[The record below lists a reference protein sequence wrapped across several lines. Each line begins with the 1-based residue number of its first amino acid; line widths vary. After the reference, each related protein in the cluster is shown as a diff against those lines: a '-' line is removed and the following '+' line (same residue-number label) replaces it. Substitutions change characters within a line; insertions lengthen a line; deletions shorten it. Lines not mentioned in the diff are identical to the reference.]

1 MTDTFF
7 NLNSEYVAIVNSSY
21 EFQEANQDFQNLL
34 SLDPE
39 KYIGSSFLDLS
50 PMFNT
55 MPLSEQSFTSSQSG
69 SLTLVGRNEQVFS
82 LSAEVIPLG
91 VNSSIVIKAKAE
103 DFFSHHDLQGIV
115 DEIDTK
121 MLKEAAQLAK
131 IGVWSVDLKMM
142 IPQWSEQIY
151 EIHELDNS
159 YQPSLD
165 EALNFYEGDAQQTL
179 KAALDAAIS
188 GHDDWD
194 LELPFKTAKG
204 NQRWVR
210 AMGRVE
216 YDGETAQRL
225 TGLLQD
231 ITDRKESE
239 FKIQEYID
247 ELSGAKKVAEDATAA
262 KGEFLANMSHEIRT
276 PMNGVIGMCE
286 LLQDT
291 ELTIEQADLLG
302 TVITSANSLLTIIN
316 DILDFSKIEAGKLE
330 LECREMNLRETM
342 EDVNSLLYINAAD
355 KDLKLI
361 MRYEVGTPENLYA
374 DAGRIRQIIMNL
386 TSNAIKFTRK
396 GFVSIEVS
404 ELEKNGQFSEIR
416 IAVKDTGIGLKKDA
430 LEKIFDKFSQAD
442 ASITRRF
449 GGTGLGLSISQN
461 LVQLMNGKMEV
472 FSEYQKGSEF
482 VITLPLERC
491 GTPIDEYKKISKL
504 VILYC
509 LSKEEQGPHL
519 DILSRLNIPSILC
532 EKKEDIQAIEDAIV
546 LFVETDRNSEL
557 PDYLKRF
564 TVICAEK
571 PLSKIEKGLYPRRI
585 RKPVRMRSLH
595 KNLEKLLDGEERQ
608 THSSEAS
615 PKSTFEIKVLL
626 VEDNKINQ
634 KLASK
639 MLAKIGCDITL
650 ANDGVEAL
658 KLIEPDK
665 FDLVFMDCQMP
676 NLDGFG
682 CTKEIRSSGLY
693 NTLPIVAMTAN
704 AMRGDREKCLEAGMT
719 DYISKPISKKVIVG
733 VLGKYF

>member
-7 NLNSEYVAIVNSSY
+7 NLSSEYVAIVNNSF
-21 EFQEANQDFQNLL
+21 ELKEANTDFLNLI
-34 SLDPE
+34 
-39 KYIGSSFLDLS
+39 K
-50 PMFNT
+50 
-55 MPLSEQSFTSSQSG
+55 LSEDSYVGTSLIGFTPLFNSLPISEYTFTSSQSG
-69 SLTLVGRNEQVFS
+69 TLTLVGLDDRLIS

-91 VNSSIVIKAKAE
+91 VNSSIIIKAE
-103 DFFSHHDLQGIV
+103 ESDFFSQNELQGIV
-115 DEIDTK
+115 DELDTK

-151 EIHELDNS
+151 QIHELDSS
-159 YQPSLD
+159 YQPNLD
-165 EALNFYEGDAQQTL
+165 EALKFYVGDSQDLL
-179 KAALDAAIS
+179 KNALDKAMTEKA
-188 GHDDWD
+188 DWD
-194 LELPFKTAKG
+194 LELEFETAKG
-204 NQRWVR
+204 NKRWVR

-216 YDGETAQRL
+216 CEDDIPQRI

-231 ITDRKESE
+231 ITERKENE
-239 FKIQEYID
+239 FKIQKYIE
-247 ELSGAKKVAEDATAA
+247 ELSGAKQVAEDATAA

-291 ELTIEQADLLG
+291 DLTIEQSDLLG

-355 KDLKLI
+355 KGIKLI

-374 DAGRIRQIIMNL
+374 DAGRIRQVIMNL

-396 GFVSIEVS
+396 GYVSIEVS
-404 ELEKNGQFSEIR
+404 EEKDSAIR
-416 IAVKDTGIGLKKDA
+416 IAVKDTGIGLKKEA

-442 ASITRRF
+442 TSITRRF

-461 LVQLMNGKMEV
+461 LVQLMKGKIEV

-482 VITLPLERC
+482 VITLPLEKSKN
-491 GTPIDEYKKISKL
+491 PIEHYPEISKT

-509 LSKEEQGPHL
+509 DSHEEQGPHL

-532 EKKEDIQAIEDAIV
+532 SQEEDIKDVKNAMV
-546 LFVETDRNSEL
+546 LFVETETNSTL
-557 PDYLKRF
+557 PDFLKHLP
-564 TVICAEK
+564 VLCAEK
-571 PLSKIEKGLYPRRI
+571 PSSLIDKDLYKSRI
-585 RKPVRMRSLH
+585 HKPVRMRSLY
-595 KNLEKLLDGEERQ
+595 KNIEKMTKGEIQYNDTQEVTQ
-608 THSSEAS
+608 KT
-615 PKSTFEIKVLL
+615 TFDIKVLL

-639 MLAKIGCDITL
+639 MLAKIGCDITV

-658 KLIEPDK
+658 QVIEPDK

-693 NTLPIVAMTAN
+693 NTLPIIAMTAN
-704 AMRGDREKCLEAGMT
+704 AMRGDREKCLGAGMT
-719 DYISKPISKKVIVG
+719 DYISKPISKKVIVK
-733 VLGKYF
+733 VLSKYF

>member
-1 MTDTFF
+1 MTDNFF
-7 NLNSEYVAIVNSSY
+7 NLSSECVVIVNSSY
-21 EFQEANQDFQNLL
+21 ELKEANQDFLNLL
-34 SLDPE
+34 NLDAE
-39 KYIGSSFLDLS
+39 NYIGRSFLEFS
-50 PMFNT
+50 PIFNT
-55 MPLSEQSFTSSQSG
+55 LPITEHSFTGSQSG
-69 SLTLVGRNEQVFS
+69 TLTLVSSNEQLVT
-82 LSAEVIPLG
+82 LNAEIIPMG
-91 VNSSIVIKAKAE
+91 VGSSIIIKAKEE
-103 DFFSHHDLQGIV
+103 DFFSQTELQGIV

-151 EIHELDNS
+151 EIHELDSS

-165 EALNFYEGDAQQTL
+165 EALNFYEGDGKETL
-179 KAALDAAIS
+179 KKALDAAIS
-188 GHDDWD
+188 GDKEWD

-204 NQRWVR
+204 NKRWVR
-210 AMGRVE
+210 AMGRAE
-216 YDGETAQRL
+216 YEGGVAQRL

-231 ITDRKESE
+231 ITERKENE
-239 FKIQEYID
+239 FKIQEYIE
-247 ELSGAKKVAEDATAA
+247 ELSGAKQIAEDATAA

-291 ELTIEQADLLG
+291 TLTIEQSDLLG
-302 TVITSANSLLTIIN
+302 TVVTSANSLLTIIN

-342 EDVNSLLYINAAD
+342 EDVNSLLYVNAAD
-355 KDLKLI
+355 KNLKLI

-396 GFVSIEVS
+396 GYVSIEVS
-404 ELEKNGQFSEIR
+404 EVKVDNKPSSIR
-416 IAVKDTGIGLKKDA
+416 ISVRDTGIGLKKDA

-461 LVQLMNGKMEV
+461 LVKLMDGKIEV

-482 VITLPLERC
+482 VITLPLELS
-491 GTPIDEYKKISKL
+491 GNPVDDYTKIDKS

-509 LSKEEQGPHL
+509 PSKEEQGPHL
-519 DILSRLNIPSILC
+519 DILSRLNIPNILC
-532 EKKEDIQAIEDAIV
+532 EKKEDVADVKDAIV
-546 LFVETDRNSEL
+546 LFVETDTNSSL
-557 PDYLKRF
+557 PEYLQKF
-564 TVICAEK
+564 SVLCAEK
-571 PLSKIEKGLYPRRI
+571 PSSTIEKGLYAARI
-585 RKPVRMRSLH
+585 RKPVRMRSLY
-595 KNLEKLLDGEERQ
+595 KNIEKMIDGGGQINNSQEM
-608 THSSEAS
+608 SL
-615 PKSTFEIKVLL
+615 KSTFKIKVLL

-639 MLAKIGCDITL
+639 MLAKIGCDITV

-658 KLIEPDK
+658 KLIGPDK
-665 FDLVFMDCQMP
+665 FDLIFMDCQMP

-682 CTKEIRSSGLY
+682 CTREIRTSGLY

-704 AMRGDREKCLEAGMT
+704 AMRGDRERCLEAGMT
-719 DYISKPISKKVIVG
+719 DYISKPISKKVIVE
-733 VLGKYF
+733 VLSKYF